1 MITKREFI
9 YARVIALSDMRKEDI
24 IIIPIESDEIKR
36 LLIVINFTQ

>member
-1 MITKREFI
+1 MITKKELL
-9 YARVIALSDMRKEDI
+9 YARAIALSDMCKEDI